1 MKEIASARAF
11 VGNWIQDVILMCNLK
26 PIESWKKWQDEFG
39 NKLTITTKK
48 VFIITK
54 NKNQTDNY
62 TSDLFV
68 KSTRELVEQNS
79 YWKMDYINSTTIV
92 TWFIGN
98 DGRLRIFYGEKSF
111 APLLSGIDILRQIAV
126 SYRNESQEVINSEKI
141 FLYPEFVP
149 IKIVLSNLNED

>member
-11 VGNWIQDVILMCNLK
+11 VGNWIQDVILMCKLK
-26 PIESWKKWQDEFG
+26 PIKSWKKWQDEFG

-48 VFIITK
+48 VFIITENKTK
-54 NKNQTDNY
+54 NYY

-79 YWKMDYINSTTIV
+79 YWKMDYINSTTAV
-92 TWFIGN
+92 TWFVGN
-98 DGRLRIFYGEKSF
+98 DGVVRAFYGEERF
-111 APLLSGIDILRQIAV
+111 ASLLSGIDILKQIAV

-149 IKIVLSNLNED
+149 TKIILGNLNED